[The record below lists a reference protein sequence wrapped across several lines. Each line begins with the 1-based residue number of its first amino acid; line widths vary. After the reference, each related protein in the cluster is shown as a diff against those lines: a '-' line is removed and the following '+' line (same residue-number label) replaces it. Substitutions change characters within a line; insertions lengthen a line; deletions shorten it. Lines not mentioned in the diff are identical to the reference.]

1 MEQVQQKIVVED
13 EKLRIVRSQNL
24 DHFFKENQH
33 LREDAKPFSND
44 MKLVG
49 RIPFVICEEWSRE
62 CGANIGSKEFAA
74 YVQKKLINGDFQKFR
89 IKEA

>member
-1 MEQVQQKIVVED
+1 
-13 EKLRIVRSQNL
+13 
-24 DHFFKENQH
+24 
-33 LREDAKPFSND
+33 

-49 RIPFVICEEWSRE
+49 RIPFVVCEEWSRE

-89 IKEA
+89 IKDD